1 MADDIKDIKDAQEQ
15 EAKAQ
20 AAVPAPQA
28 SAETAAPAAGTAEAA
43 PTEPAADAKAGAEAE
58 AEAQPAQEAPAKPA
72 RTRAARTARTSRRTV
87 KAAKPAEAPE
97 SKAEAAAPAEEAA
110 QPAAEAEAEAAEKPA
125 KAPRKAAKAAKA
137 PKASK
142 AAKTSKAKAA
152 KAAKA
157 PKSTKAAGGDD
168 LPPPLPPVE
177 PDAPLS
183 DSRLYI
189 NRELNWIEFDRKVL
203 DEACNNSLPLL
214 EQLKF
219 LSIFYNNLDEF
230 FMVRVAN
237 VFKQFN
243 AGAASTSADGLTP
256 AKQLT
261 EIRRRVLAMLG
272 RAQSHWKNELQ
283 PALDEKGVHILRWR
297 DLNEKQRTFLEGYF
311 DNEIYPI
318 LTPQAI
324 DAGHPFPMISNTTL
338 SFLIELESIETGDAR
353 YARLK
358 CPNNMPRFIFVPR
371 GKESGY
377 AELGISQGGRDTDII
392 LLEDLIREN
401 LAKLFPGHRVLQSAL
416 FRITRNTDIEI
427 EEDEADDL
435 LSAVKDFVDQ
445 RRFGDVIRLEI
456 EQSADGPLLAFLT
469 DKLSLLPFQVYRIKG
484 PLAMS
489 EFMPLAFLDR
499 PHLKD
504 PSYKGMDPAW
514 IAAGNVFEV
523 IKAHDVLLYH
533 PYESFNGV
541 LEFIRRASLD
551 PQVVAIKQTLYRCG
565 NNSPIVAALI
575 DARKRGKQVT
585 AVVELKA
592 RFDEERNINWAEEM
606 EKQGVNIVYG
616 FAGLKIH
623 AKVCLV
629 VRREPE
635 GMVRYVHIS
644 TGNYNPSTAKIYTD
658 FALFTANPKICAD
671 ASDLFN
677 VMTGY
682 STRTAYRELV
692 VSPHSTRSTI
702 IDRIEREI
710 ANKEAGLPAGIQ
722 FKCNQLVD
730 RKIIEALYRASR
742 AGVKVQLLVRGIC
755 CLRPGL
761 SGISE
766 NIRVTSIV
774 GTFLE
779 HARAYWFM
787 NAGDPY
793 LLIGSA
799 DLMPRNLDGRI
810 EVLVP
815 VLDKSI
821 RDRIK
826 ATLDLQFADN
836 CQCWEMQSDGRYAR
850 LRAPAR
856 GKRINSQMILA
867 KNYGYAP
874 ASKLEKI
881 EKAEKIGAEAEAQ

>member
-1 MADDIKDIKDAQEQ
+1 MAADIQDKMNAPEE
-15 EAKAQ
+15 EANPKAAALTKESPAAEAAQ
-20 AAVPAPQA
+20 ASPA
-28 SAETAAPAAGTAEAA
+28 SAAETAPAAAAAVAAPAAPALPQAEAPKA
-43 PTEPAADAKAGAEAE
+43 EPATSE
-58 AEAQPAQEAPAKPA
+58 PAKPL
-72 RTRAARTARTSRRTV
+72 RAARSRAAAATE
-87 KAAKPAEAPE
+87 AAKPLP
-97 SKAEAAAPAEEAA
+97 EAAAENAPAEGASA
-110 QPAAEAEAEAAEKPA
+110 V
-125 KAPRKAAKAAKA
+125 KAPKRAKAAKQPKA
-137 PKASK
+137 SKASKTPKASK
-142 AAKTSKAKAA
+142 AAKSSKAKSA
-152 KAAKA
+152 KGK
-157 PKSTKAAGGDD
+157 TAGADD

-177 PDAPLS
+177 PDTPLS
-183 DSRLYI
+183 DPRLYI

-203 DEACNNSLPLL
+203 DEACNDALPLL

-237 VFKQFN
+237 IFKQFN
-243 AGAASTSADGLTP
+243 AGASSTSADALAP
-256 AKQLT
+256 AKQLA
-261 EIRRRVLAMLG
+261 EIRRRVLAMLA
-272 RAQSHWKNELQ
+272 RAQNHWKN
-283 PALDEKGVHILRWR
+283 ALLPSLDDKGVHILRWR
-297 DLNEKQRTFLEGYF
+297 DLNDKQRTFLEGYF

-324 DAGHPFPMISNTTL
+324 DAGHPFPTISNTTL
-338 SFLIELESIETGDAR
+338 SFLIELESLETGDAR

-401 LAKLFPGHRVLQSAL
+401 LSKLFPGHRVLQSAL

-469 DKLSLLPFQVYRIKG
+469 EKLGLLPFQVYRIKG

-504 PSYKGMDPAW
+504 PSYKGLDPAW

-523 IKAHDVLLYH
+523 VKAHDVLLYH

-644 TGNYNPSTAKIYTD
+644 TGNYNPGTAKIYTD
-658 FALFTANPKICAD
+658 FALFTSNPKICAD

-682 STRTAYRELV
+682 SNRTSYRELV
-692 VSPHSTRSTI
+692 VSPHSTRDTI
-702 IDRIEREI
+702 IEAIEREI
-710 ANKEAGLPAGIQ
+710 SHKKAGRPAEIE

-730 RKIIEALYRASR
+730 RQIIEALYRASR

-761 SGISE
+761 PGISE

-779 HARAYWFM
+779 HARAYWFL
-787 NAGDPY
+787 NGGSPY

-836 CQCWEMQSDGRYAR
+836 CQCWEMQSDGRYKR
-850 LRAPAR
+850 LQASAR
-856 GKRINSQMILA
+856 GRRVNSQMILA
-867 KNYGYAP
+867 KNFGFVP
-874 ASKLEKI
+874 AAKL
-881 EKAEKIGAEAEAQ
+881 EKAEKAAQES